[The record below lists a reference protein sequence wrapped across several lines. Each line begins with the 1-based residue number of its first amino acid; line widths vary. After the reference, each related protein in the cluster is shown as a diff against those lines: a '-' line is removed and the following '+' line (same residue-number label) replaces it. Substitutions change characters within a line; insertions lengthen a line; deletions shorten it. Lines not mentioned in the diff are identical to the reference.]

1 MGIKNGEYIWFFWN
15 LTFLKGNESAKV
27 KKKEKNERIS
37 FFSQVESYDQKGLAE
52 IEKNLKK
59 ERWNNVVLL
68 RMTLWKQKTSRNRLE
83 KAKQK

>member
-15 LTFLKGNESAKV
+15 LTFLKGNESTKV

-59 ERWNNVVLL
+59 KKDEIMLFCFEWLFENK
-68 RMTLWKQKTSRNRLE
+68 KQVE
-83 KAKQK
+83 ID

>member
-52 IEKNLKK
+52 IEKNFKK
-59 ERWNNVVLL
+59 KKDEIMLFCFEWLFENK
-68 RMTLWKQKTSRNRLE
+68 KQVE
-83 KAKQK
+83 ID

>member
-59 ERWNNVVLL
+59 KKDEIMLFCFEWLFENK
-68 RMTLWKQKTSRNRLE
+68 KQVE
-83 KAKQK
+83 ID